1 MNKFKIISFYAFVH
15 FDDLQFISEFIKNE
29 CKKSKIAGLVIL
41 AKEGNLKRV
50 KIGKCDKEDGIMKRF
65 SSLNTSSPIDLKII
79 GYLKGYEKDWHRYFK
94 EHRIKGEWFD
104 FNKPASCK
112 SNITFLTDAGESL
125 SPIFIESFRDPTG
138 IPSFRKSS
146 TIS

>member
-1 MNKFKIISFYAFVH
+1 MKQIPKKYFKDVPTEIQREEKPHYVYF
-15 FDDLQFISEFIKNE
+15 
-29 CKKSKIAGLVIL
+29 IL

-50 KIGKCDKEDGIMKRF
+50 KIGKCDKEEGIIKRF

-104 FNKPASCK
+104 FECTGSFP
-112 SNITFLTDAGESL
+112 DWL
-125 SPIFIESFRDPTG
+125 SEMVDWDVANVWWDR
-138 IPSFRKSS
+138 
-146 TIS
+146 